1 MKYSILYSFRRC
13 PYAMRARMALS
24 YSGITYEHR
33 EILLKD
39 RPEDLYDISKKG
51 TVPVLRVKEG
61 SILDESLD
69 IMKWALKT
77 SDNDNWYKED
87 IANQDTFIFEN
98 DNNFKSK
105 LDKYKYHIRNPEL
118 PFEEHRIN
126 VIGFLKEYDY
136 ILKLQKYLIND
147 KISLADIAIFPFI
160 RQCANVDLLWFKPK
174 FPNLDK
180 WLDHFKNSYLFKTI
194 MTKYPIWDKENN
206 NNKIIIINK
215 SE

>member
-1 MKYSILYSFRRC
+1 MKYPILYSFRRC

-24 YSGITYEHR
+24 YSGIIYEHR
-33 EILLKD
+33 EILLKN
-39 RPEDLYDISKKG
+39 RPKDLYDISQKG
-51 TVPVLRVKEG
+51 TVPVLRIKE
-61 SILDESLD
+61 SNILDESLD

-87 IANQDTFIFEN
+87 ITNQDTFISGN

-118 PFEEHRIN
+118 SFEEHRVN
-126 VIGFLKEYDY
+126 VIEFLKKYDS
-136 ILKLQKYLIND
+136 ILKTQKYLIND

-160 RQCANVDLLWFKPK
+160 RQCANVDLLWFKPS

-180 WLDHFKNSYLFKTI
+180 WLENFKNSNLFKTI
-194 MTKYPIWDKENN
+194 MTKFPIWEKE
-206 NNKIIIINK
+206 NNKIIINK
-215 SE
+215 ST